1 MAVPLEMVFRDIA
14 PYEAAVSEE
23 IKARAE
29 KLDRFYAQILKCRV
43 VVEAP
48 HKHRRGGKL
57 YQVSIDITVPNR
69 KIIVD
74 RGRRRRE
81 SHRDIF
87 VAVGDAF
94 DAAERQLEEHSQLAR
109 GDVKDHGPEP
119 NGRVSRLFPEEGY
132 GFIEGLGGR
141 EIYFHR
147 NSVLDG
153 FEELQVGTE
162 VRFAEEQGDMGPQA
176 SSVKIVRK
184 SHIHHRRAP

>member
-14 PYEAAVSEE
+14 PYEAAVSED

-57 YQVSIDITVPNR
+57 YQVSIDITVPGR

-109 GDVKDHGPEP
+109 GDVKDHLEP
-119 NGRVSRLFPEEGY
+119 RGRVSRLFPEEGY

-162 VRFAEEQGDMGPQA
+162 VRFAEEQGEEGPQA
-176 SSVKIVRK
+176 SSVKLVRK
-184 SHIHHRRAP
+184 SHLHHRRLGP